1 MRNYEFK
8 LTPAYCL
15 YNGVAVVNQEGSHI
29 CFMAENPED
38 GVLKN
43 RLKKAFDNFVNYV
56 LLQNDCPSQF
66 RLEPAVMFVSGSR
79 AEIRKYVSRL
89 YSMPEQKLVEKALPL
104 QSVTKNTENDAA
116 AVLLLD
122 TILSEAR
129 AKNAT
134 DIHIEKNTVRFRI
147 SGKLE
152 NNSYIQGE
160 RGTEL
165 IQRIKFLAGMNV
177 LEKRRSQD
185 GHFIFGKEDPVF
197 VRVSVMGIIGQEEA
211 VTEESVVMR
220 LLDTRRLPLKLN
232 SLGFT
237 RSQSEEIQKIITEKD
252 GLVII
257 CGPTGAGKST
267 TAAAMLLDI
276 KNRRENTVKIISL
289 EDPPE
294 YVIPGVSQIQIDEK
308 IDNSFSEALRHVFR
322 QDPDVLMIGEIR
334 DETSAAVALRAAL
347 TGHLVIAT
355 LHTSTAAGAIL
366 RLENLAVPRPLI
378 LSVLKGVI
386 VQDLKAVG
394 KTISLAA
401 DVSVPTAY
409 INSAMNKEL
418 TQAELEKCFN
428 HNTNYMQVLEQTLGI
443 MKNKHNADP
452 NCEKAALNLNERKDS
467 PLVARGET
475 GLKKLKRRTFVRN
488 KKNEEMED
496 SEIG

>member
-15 YNGVAVVNQEGSHI
+15 YNGIAVVSQEGSHI
-29 CFMAENPED
+29 CFMAENPDDEI
-38 GVLKN
+38 LKN

-56 LLQNDCPSQF
+56 LLQNDCPVQF
-66 RLEPAVMFVSGSR
+66 RSEPAVMFVSGNR
-79 AEIRKYVSRL
+79 TEIRKYVSRL
-89 YSMPEQKLVEKALPL
+89 YSTSEHNLMEKAVPL
-104 QSVTKNTENDAA
+104 EPAAKNAENDAA

-129 AKNAT
+129 TKNAT
-134 DIHIEKNTVRFRI
+134 DIHIEKNAVRFRI

-152 NNSYIQGE
+152 NNSFLQDD
-160 RGTEL
+160 RANEL

-185 GHFIFGKEDPVF
+185 GHFIYGKEEPVF
-197 VRVSVMGIIGQEEA
+197 VRVSVMGIIGQGDT
-211 VTEESVVMR
+211 VNEESVVMR

-232 SLGFT
+232 KLGFT
-237 RSQSEEIQKIITEKD
+237 RSQTEEIQKITTEKN

-267 TAAAMLLDI
+267 TAAAMLMDI
-276 KNRRENTVKIISL
+276 KNRRDNTVKIISL

-294 YVIPGVSQIQIDEK
+294 YVIPGITQIQIDEK

-366 RLENLAVPRPLI
+366 RLENLAVPRALI
-378 LSVLKGVI
+378 LSVLRGVI

-394 KTISLAA
+394 ETITLAA
-401 DVSVPTAY
+401 DVSVPEES

-428 HNTNYMQVLEQTLGI
+428 HNTNYMQVLEQTIGI
-443 MKNKHNADP
+443 LKNRHNDDP
-452 NCEKAALNLNERKDS
+452 HSENTALNLHERKNS
-467 PLVARGET
+467 HLVARGEAS
-475 GLKKLKRRTFVRN
+475 LKKLKRKTFVRN

-496 SEIG
+496 FEIG